1 MYMPVYYTCIQYV
14 YSVHTTYTYT
24 IRISI
29 YMGYYDTYVCVS
41 RTRAPVFVTVLISVL
56 LAVVVRP
63 PPRTTV
69 TSCKMTGVALTQTNV
84 YKTR

>member
-1 MYMPVYYTCIQYV
+1 MRIQYV
-14 YSVHTTYTYT
+14 CIVHTAYIYT

-29 YMGYYDTYVCVS
+29 YMGYYDAYVCVS
-41 RTRAPVFVTVLISVL
+41 RTRARVFVTVLISVL
-56 LAVVVRP
+56 LAVVVRL

-69 TSCKMTGVALTQTNV
+69 TSCKMTGVALRQTNM